1 MELQG
6 SDKFDFEK
14 ENQPTDE
21 PDNGGYTGAK
31 PTIEERIHI
40 NYRLQYHKDTV
51 MARYI
56 DEQASNIINQLIMAN
71 NKEIVSYIF
80 AQPKSIYSTEKSMK
94 DHIIDKIRDKSDLN
108 TRQ

>member
-40 NYRLQYHKDTV
+40 NYRL
-51 MARYI
+51 
-56 DEQASNIINQLIMAN
+56 
-71 NKEIVSYIF
+71 
-80 AQPKSIYSTEKSMK
+80 
-94 DHIIDKIRDKSDLN
+94 
-108 TRQ
+108 